1 MTILLIEDNPIIAI
15 SVRIKLEKHGY
26 GIYKH
31 CSSIQE
37 ANDFLSN
44 NSKLDMIL
52 TDIQLPDGLCFQ
64 LSEWFNKIP
73 TVFFTSFEEIKFQ
86 EIATSFPHATFLI
99 KPVHELTLKAEIE
112 KVQLALAAAELQ
124 GVSDYGIAVIGKY
137 NKRKNIPFSE
147 MLWIVADG
155 NYTTIQS
162 REKKHTA
169 RLSLTKALS
178 KAPSYIVQC
187 HKSYAVN
194 INFIRKISIAE
205 EYLMVKETSI
215 PIGRKYKENLLN
227 AIDA

>member
-1 MTILLIEDNPIIAI
+1 
-15 SVRIKLEKHGY
+15 
-26 GIYKH
+26 
-31 CSSIQE
+31 
-37 ANDFLSN
+37 
-44 NSKLDMIL
+44 
-52 TDIQLPDGLCFQ
+52 
-64 LSEWFNKIP
+64 
-73 TVFFTSFEEIKFQ
+73 
-86 EIATSFPHATFLI
+86 
-99 KPVHELTLKAEIE
+99 
-112 KVQLALAAAELQ
+112 
-124 GVSDYGIAVIGKY
+124 
-137 NKRKNIPFSE
+137 